1 MSNKIIIYLLLIII
15 ILSSILI
22 IKINKTSK
30 YDESTYSKVYEE
42 YNEILSTNDNISTIS
57 NKTISTLNKETI
69 YIQKNAS
76 DTNIFRTI
84 AVIDIPK
91 INLSYPVIND
101 YSEENLNIAPT
112 KYAGPEPHE
121 VGNFVIVGHNNWN
134 KEFFSNLNK
143 LEKGDIVN
151 LTDCYRQSVKY
162 KVTDVYETEQDDFSC
177 LNQDTNGK
185 VELTLITCIK
195 YKKNKR
201 LIVKCEAI

>member
-1 MSNKIIIYLLLIII
+1 MSNKIIIYLLLTII

-30 YDESTYSKVYEE
+30 YDETTYSKVYEE
-42 YNEILSTNDNISTIS
+42 YNEILSTNNDISII
-57 NKTISTLNKETI
+57 NKTISTSNKETV
-69 YIQKNAS
+69 YIHKNAS
-76 DTNIFRTI
+76 ESNIFRTI

-112 KYAGPEPHE
+112 KFVGPEPHE

-134 KEFFSNLNK
+134 REFFSNLNK
-143 LEKGDIVN
+143 LEKGDTVT
-151 LTDCYRQSVKY
+151 LTDCYKHSVKY

-195 YKKNKR
+195 YKKTKR